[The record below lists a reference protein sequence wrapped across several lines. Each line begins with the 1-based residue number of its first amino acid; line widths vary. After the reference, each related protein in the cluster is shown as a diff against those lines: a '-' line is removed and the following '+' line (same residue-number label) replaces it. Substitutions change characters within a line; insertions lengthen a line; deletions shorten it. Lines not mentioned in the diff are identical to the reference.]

1 MTRHR
6 TRVRFSRS
14 LRVAAVA
21 VVAAATSTALFEVD
35 IGRSLLLS
43 SAMVAGVPPV
53 FYTLLACAL
62 LRGAPLGRRL
72 GWALAAC
79 GVYAVL
85 GLVSGVTLALVHP
98 MSLEGAL
105 RRALWSFAPA
115 PFVHLLAAPLM
126 LVAWRSRLLPVRL
139 IVRKEPRPGP
149 PVLSRSSALGPASPD
164 WDSVLRVAP
173 PAPWVPP
180 AGAPAPERAVRE
192 RDLLPE
198 PSRPVESAPPRRR
211 QVPSPGEGTPTIV
224 GPMTPAP
231 MVAAPAP
238 VAPTAASTAMSAP
251 VAPKAPAP
259 EPAPPAATS
268 PARKSPPVPP
278 LPTVKAPAAP
288 PVIDGEAEPVIR
300 VPFDRIAGQLP
311 PDVFTLPPARL
322 AESLQEP
329 HVLLVPRRLVLPQL
343 GEGAVEV
350 AWALVEGQ
358 FPELAFAMPQAEVR
372 RRFPEWVLS
381 LPMDVVVS
389 QVPPDLFRVKGPAA
403 DLSGIGDFPAP
414 FTPGPPEPEP
424 AASESQPSPEPTPPA
439 SPPPAPTPRVEPP
452 RAGQREATAGP
463 GPIVAPDR
471 KPSAPAPIP
480 PPGITKPVPAPAAP
494 STTIAPLSAVTAS
507 KTRPPAGM
515 PRTAAPASTVVPGPA
530 APTAVPAPGNPPT
543 ATPVASTIAETVVS
557 TAAAASRAD
566 GATPATDRECEA
578 LAQTLAP
585 GLAPLGA
592 FDWQARTVGGRPL
605 VCFVPPA
612 MTREP
617 IDALAAAAAAL
628 VQRLTSW
635 GIEQVTIRT
644 ARLACVLTPLGAR
657 GCLAATVRRGGSVAM
672 LELLSARA
680 ARGSGDVGGVR
691 SATIAFPAVGT
702 VPAAGSLEPRALADA
717 ARALEAFGSVAASI
731 AEADGV
737 TPGVYVF
744 AGRDQGVLA
753 GAARA
758 VYDALVPT
766 HDEALLGGL
775 ESVVLRRGHERLVVR
790 PLRGRGGAPAVLAT
804 AGEVRM
810 AGRAHR
816 AAARAAALLE
826 AR

>member
-1 MTRHR
+1 M
-6 TRVRFSRS
+6 
-14 LRVAAVA
+14 
-21 VVAAATSTALFEVD
+21 STA
-35 IGRSLLLS
+35 
-43 SAMVAGVPPV
+43 A
-53 FYTLLACAL
+53 
-62 LRGAPLGRRL
+62 
-72 GWALAAC
+72 
-79 GVYAVL
+79 
-85 GLVSGVTLALVHP
+85 
-98 MSLEGAL
+98 
-105 RRALWSFAPA
+105 
-115 PFVHLLAAPLM
+115 
-126 LVAWRSRLLPVRL
+126 
-139 IVRKEPRPGP
+139 
-149 PVLSRSSALGPASPD
+149 
-164 WDSVLRVAP
+164 
-173 PAPWVPP
+173 
-180 AGAPAPERAVRE
+180 
-192 RDLLPE
+192 
-198 PSRPVESAPPRRR
+198 
-211 QVPSPGEGTPTIV
+211 
-224 GPMTPAP
+224 
-231 MVAAPAP
+231 
-238 VAPTAASTAMSAP
+238 
-251 VAPKAPAP
+251 APKAPAP
-259 EPAPPAATS
+259 EPAPSAAMS
-268 PARKSPPVPP
+268 PARKSPPPP
-278 LPTVKAPAAP
+278 PRPTVKSPPAP

-311 PDVFTLPPARL
+311 PEVFTLPPARL

-350 AWALVEGQ
+350 AWALVESQ

-389 QVPPDLFRVKGPAA
+389 QVPPELFRVKGPAA

-424 AASESQPSPEPTPPA
+424 AASESRPSPEPTPPA
-439 SPPPAPTPRVEPP
+439 SPTPPPTPGVEPP
-452 RAGQREATAGP
+452 RSGQRDAIAGS
-463 GPIVAPDR
+463 GPIVGPDR
-471 KPSAPAPIP
+471 KPSAPAPVP
-480 PPGITKPVPAPAAP
+480 PPGITKPVAAPAAP
-494 STTIAPLSAVTAS
+494 STTIAPLPAVTAS
-507 KTRPPAGM
+507 KTRPPTGI
-515 PRTAAPASTVVPGPA
+515 PRTAAPA
-530 APTAVPAPGNPPT
+530 PTAVPFSAAAPPPTVVPAPANPPT
-543 ATPVASTIAETVVS
+543 ATPLRPVSTIAETVVG
-557 TAAAASRAD
+557 TTAAASRAD
-566 GATPATDRECEA
+566 GATAATDRECEA

-617 IDALAAAAAAL
+617 IDALAADAAAL
-628 VQRLTSW
+628 VQRLASW

-672 LELLSARA
+672 LELLSTRA

-691 SATIAFPAVGT
+691 AAAIALPAVGT
-702 VPAAGSLEPRALADA
+702 VPAAGSLEHRALADA
-717 ARALEAFGSVAASI
+717 ARALEAFGSIAASI

-737 TPGVYVF
+737 APGVYVF
-744 AGRDQGVLA
+744 ATRDQGVLA